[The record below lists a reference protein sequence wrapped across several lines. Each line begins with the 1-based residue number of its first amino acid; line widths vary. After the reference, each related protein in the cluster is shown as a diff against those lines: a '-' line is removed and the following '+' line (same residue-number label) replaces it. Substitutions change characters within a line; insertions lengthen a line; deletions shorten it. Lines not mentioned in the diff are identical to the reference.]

1 MGNVR
6 LNRVIRARLGYFL
19 GALVIAAG
27 VYFISG
33 LGWSLVA
40 FGVATMA
47 AFVWLYD
54 VDEPQVPVRESQIRR
69 RVGGDDW

>member
-6 LNRVIRARLGYFL
+6 LSRVIRARIGYFL
-19 GALVIAAG
+19 GALIIAAG
-27 VYFISG
+27 VCVIAG
-33 LGWSLVA
+33 LGWALVA
-40 FGVATMA
+40 LGVAVVV

-54 VDEPQVPVRESQIRR
+54 VDEPEKPAMASHLRR